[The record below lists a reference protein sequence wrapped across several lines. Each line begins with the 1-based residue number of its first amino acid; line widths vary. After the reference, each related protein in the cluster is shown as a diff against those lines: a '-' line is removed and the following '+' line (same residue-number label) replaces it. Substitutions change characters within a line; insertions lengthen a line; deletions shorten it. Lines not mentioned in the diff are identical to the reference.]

1 MEYKFETKQAGH
13 PGLWAEFGGNIQF
26 PVHVKIKC
34 KKGQNISGIIS
45 LAHTF
50 LLKKRH
56 VKLVVPEYAICYNE
70 YN

>member
-1 MEYKFETKQAGH
+1 MEYQFETKQAGH
-13 PGLWAEFGGNIQF
+13 PGFWAEFGGNIQF

-50 LLKKRH
+50 LLKKSR
-56 VKLVVPEYAICYNE
+56 ETSSSGICNLLQWV
-70 YN
+70 